1 MRGKLATTKQDPRP
15 GLDAATIEHVARLAR
30 LELTDGEK
38 QRLQAELGQIL
49 GHFADLEQLETDQI
63 APTAMVVRT
72 ELPLRDDEV
81 RPSLPHEQV
90 MANAPESRAGFFAVP
105 AVLDQ

>member
-1 MRGKLATTKQDPRP
+1 MATTDKDSP
-15 GLDAATIEHVARLAR
+15 GSLDAATIEHVARLAR
-30 LELTDGEK
+30 LELGVEEK

-49 GHFADLEQLETDQI
+49 EHFADLAQLDTDQI

-72 ELPLRDDEV
+72 EMPLREDEA
-81 RPSLPHEQV
+81 RPSLSREQAL
-90 MANAPESRAGFFAVP
+90 ANAPESRAGFFAVP